1 MNRKAVELTE
11 EEAQLVEG
19 EFINVKHSQVRS
31 IEGGHIELQQVG
43 ALTIDGE
50 KIDVSQGA
58 AAVIKGGELS
68 LNQSVS
74 VVSFSD
80 NISMNSSFSTVSI
93 AKDTIDVEKSA
104 VGIMISKDITARN
117 TSSLITIAK
126 NVEGNVNTLL
136 DWRSALALGAAL
148 GGVLGLVRLLTKK

>member
-1 MNRKAVELTE
+1 MDRKAVELIN

-19 EFINVKHSQVRS
+19 EFINVKQSKVRS

-58 AAVIKGGELS
+58 AVVLKGQELS
-68 LNQSVS
+68 LNKSIS
-74 VVSFSD
+74 AVSFSD
-80 NISMNSSFSTVSI
+80 NISMNYSFSPISI
-93 AKDTIDVEKSA
+93 AKDNMDIEKSA
-104 VGIMISKDITARN
+104 VGIMISKEIKAQN

-126 NVEGNVNTLL
+126 NIEGDVTTMM
-136 DWRSALALGAAL
+136 DWRSALAFGAAL
-148 GGVLGLVRLLTKK
+148 GGILGLVRLFTRK